1 MNARALAAEVL
12 GTFTLV
18 GLGSLSIVSAGSSN
32 GLPPVLVV
40 PFGFGFAL
48 LAGIAMFG
56 HVSGAHFNPAV
67 TLAAWFDGRLNW
79 MSAAGYVVA
88 QFVGAVAASLM
99 ILVVTP
105 SGQKVVD
112 ATMTL
117 PNTAVVTD
125 VQAFAIE
132 VVLATV
138 FVAVILTVTRR
149 APDLAILVIPLTLV
163 MIHFAG
169 VPISGASVNPAR
181 SVAPAIVAGSYAH
194 QWIYLTAPFVG
205 SILGWLI
212 YRFVGDAGADAEDA
226 ESEDLEYED
235 LEDDDEE
242 LSPAP

>member
-18 GLGSLSIVSAGSSN
+18 GVGSLSIVSAGSSN

-48 LAGIAMFG
+48 LAGMAMFG

-88 QFVGAVAASLM
+88 QFAGAIAASLM
-99 ILVVTP
+99 ILLVTP
-105 SGQKVVD
+105 AGQKVVD

-125 VQAFAIE
+125 VQAFVIE

-138 FVAVILTVTRR
+138 FVAVILT
-149 APDLAILVIPLTLV
+149 
-163 MIHFAG
+163 
-169 VPISGASVNPAR
+169 AR
-181 SVAPAIVAGSYAH
+181 PTSRS
-194 QWIYLTAPFVG
+194 
-205 SILGWLI
+205 SSS
-212 YRFVGDAGADAEDA
+212 R
-226 ESEDLEYED
+226 
-235 LEDDDEE
+235 
-242 LSPAP
+242 